1 MYPVLTYSILYKTTF
16 FSLCLVLRNLFFYY
30 LKMSYTH
37 IICFDESI
45 PYSHLSNFSSIFFL
59 TFYSQRHVFPHRQT
73 PSLLVLPDVTW
84 VWIHLLEYGL
94 SISVHVPKETQLSL
108 ATGVISGEWILTH
121 ELLPHTYWDFVCLF
135 LKQIL

>member
-1 MYPVLTYSILYKTTF
+1 
-16 FSLCLVLRNLFFYY
+16 
-30 LKMSYTH
+30 MSYTH

-45 PYSHLSNFSSIFFL
+45 PYSLLPNFSSIFFL

-94 SISVHVPKETQLSL
+94 SISVHVPKGTQLSL
-108 ATGVISGEWILTH
+108 ATGVISGEWILGHGSSGMSSFLTH
-121 ELLPHTYWDFVCLF
+121 TGILSAFF
-135 LKQIL
+135 LNRSYNPSCSEFTCARALSSLANMAFLQM